1 MRRFLSFDDFELQVL
16 QKALAEF
23 QSAIRSASL
32 AGPAREADREEKA
45 AAGDLYQEARG
56 EQRHRRAAPAD
67 GPGGDEAPAA
77 GLAGAE
83 RRGMPD
89 A

>member
-23 QSAIRSASL
+23 QSAIRSGTP
-32 AGPAREADREEKA
+32 AGPARMADREEKA
-45 AAGDLYQEARG
+45 AAGDLYQQARG
-56 EQRHRRAAPAD
+56 EQRERRALAA
-67 GPGGDEAPAA
+67 GLGEDEGPAA
-77 GLAGAE
+77 GLARAE
-83 RRGMPD
+83 RRRLPE

>member
-23 QSAIRSASL
+23 QSTSSL
-32 AGPAREADREEKA
+32 AGPARLADREEKA

-56 EQRHRRAAPAD
+56 EQRERRAESVAGIDKA
-67 GPGGDEAPAA
+67 EAPAA
-77 GLAGAE
+77 GRPG
-83 RRGMPD
+83 RP
-89 A
+89 